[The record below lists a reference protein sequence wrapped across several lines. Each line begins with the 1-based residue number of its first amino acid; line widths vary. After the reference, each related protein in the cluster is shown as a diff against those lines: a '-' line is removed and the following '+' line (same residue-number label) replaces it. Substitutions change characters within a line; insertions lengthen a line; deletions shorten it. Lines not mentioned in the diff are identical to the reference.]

1 MQEEAKQIA
10 RTFIV
15 ESSATTVEESTR
27 IQGKLS
33 VGENRREHFIRRES
47 PKERNGIKTLMGL
60 PFIGRGV

>member
-27 IQGKLS
+27 IQGKLG
-33 VGENRREHFIRRES
+33 VGENQREHFVRRES
-47 PKERNGIKTLMGL
+47 TKKRNGIKTLMGL